1 MENKK
6 KKRSFLGC
14 LDRHLGYLFLIPGI
28 LCLLILVA
36 VPVVITI
43 YQSFTNLTFL
53 TKGTPGFVGLD
64 NYIALFQEEKT
75 FVGLRNSLIYTTLSV
90 AFQLLFGFIFAQALQ
105 RARRGKPFFRAAL
118 IVPWTFP
125 AIVMAFTWRWML
137 DPNYGVL
144 NQIMIRLGLISSG
157 VSWFSIKESLLVVV
171 FMTVW
176 FGVPFMMM
184 SIFAGLQTV
193 PEDYYEVA
201 KIEGANYWQELRY
214 ITLPCLTKILGTL
227 LILRTIW
234 VFNNFDFIYLTTG
247 GGPGY
252 ASITLPIYS
261 YLTMWKDTQ
270 TAKAAAISV
279 ILLLF
284 VLIFVVIYFKLFKV
298 GGESDE

>member
-36 VPVVITI
+36 VPVMITI

-53 TKGTPGFVGLD
+53 TKGTPRFIGLD

-75 FVGLRNSLIYTTLSV
+75 FVGLQNSLVYTTLSV
-90 AFQLLFGFIFAQALQ
+90 AFQLLFGFVFAQALQ

-137 DPNYGVL
+137 DPNYGIL
-144 NQIMIRLGLISSG
+144 NQIMIRLGLISAG
-157 VSWFSIKESLLVVV
+157 VSWFSIRESLLVVV

-184 SIFAGLQTV
+184 SIFAGLQTI

-201 KIEGANYWQELRY
+201 KIEGAN
-214 ITLPCLTKILGTL
+214 
-227 LILRTIW
+227 
-234 VFNNFDFIYLTTG
+234 G